1 MMTDINAPPLN
12 GIGGS
17 ILFWQN
23 YISAAYV
30 VVNQGGTSSGKT
42 YAIEQVLY
50 CLACQTAKLVITV
63 VAQDNPNLKAGAL
76 RDALTIYSDSP
87 TLQNMVKTYNKTDR
101 IFEFNNGS
109 EQWDKLAQSW
119 EAQALKPGAFMDYE
133 GIVDLSDFMVQ
144 RYLTKIQIAN
154 ERLYWL
160 GKSATKEAAF
170 TADFSG
176 LLPSIA
182 AASGVYK
189 VDLGKPATSMAATAI
204 DANGIVTVADTATLR
219 DGDVVTITGVTGSSK
234 DTTNGGPGIIV
245 QGQSYFIK
253 IASATTFKLVR
264 NFNEINTR
272 KPATFSG
279 TATAA
284 TVSYINASNV
294 LGVLAGIYAQLD
306 PADRSQADF
315 NLQIPLHIGY
325 AYAQAQAD
333 KAVNVLNAFTDPK
346 KMDYLGLPLQLM
358 NHWQANTILGARS
371 SNLFLGVDLLGDA
384 SELSTVYMKP
394 YTNDNVVR
402 MKARMKAAVNY
413 KFANELFY
421 LNA

>member
-1 MMTDINAPPLN
+1 MAQFTFTNN
-12 GIGGS
+12 
-17 ILFWQN
+17 
-23 YISAAYV
+23 
-30 VVNQGGTSSGKT
+30 T
-42 YAIEQVLY
+42 YAGEA
-50 CLACQTAKLVITV
+50 LAGFMASTLLEADSVKRGLLTVINDVKSRKVILDVDDDV
-63 VAQDNPNLKAGAL
+63 V
-76 RDALTIYSDSP
+76 
-87 TLQNMVKTYNKTDR
+87 LQNPSGLFTDQGTTAQQTESYLDPVVY
-101 IFEFNNGS
+101 EFMKQ

-160 GKSATKEAAF
+160 GKNATKEAAF
-170 TADFSG
+170 TADFAG
-176 LLPSIA
+176 LLPTIA

-189 VDLGKPATSMAATAI
+189 VDLGKSATSMAATAI
-204 DANGIVTVADTATLR
+204 DASGIVTVADTASLR
-219 DGDVVTITGVTGSSK
+219 DGDVVTITNVTGSSK
-234 DTTNGGPGIIV
+234 DTTNGIPGINV

-253 IASATTFKLVR
+253 VASATSFKLVR
-264 NFNEINTR
+264 NFNEVNTR
-272 KPATFSG
+272 KPATFTG
-279 TATAA
+279 TSTAA

-306 PADRSQADF
+306 PADRSQSDF
-315 NLQIPLHIGY
+315 NLQIPLHVGY

-333 KAVNVLNAFTDPK
+333 RAVNVLNAFADPK

-421 LNA
+421 LSA

>member
-1 MMTDINAPPLN
+1 MAQFTFTNN
-12 GIGGS
+12 
-17 ILFWQN
+17 
-23 YISAAYV
+23 
-30 VVNQGGTSSGKT
+30 T
-42 YAIEQVLY
+42 YAGEA
-50 CLACQTAKLVITV
+50 LAGFMASTLLEADSVKRGLLTVINDVKSRKVILDVDDDV
-63 VAQDNPNLKAGAL
+63 V
-76 RDALTIYSDSP
+76 
-87 TLQNMVKTYNKTDR
+87 LQNPSGLFTDQGTTSQQTESYLDPVVY
-101 IFEFNNGS
+101 EFMKQ

-170 TADFSG
+170 TADFAG
-176 LLPSIA
+176 LLPTIA

-189 VDLGKPATSMAATAI
+189 VDLGKAATSKAATAI
-204 DANGIVTVADTATLR
+204 DASGLVTVADTASLR

-234 DTTNGGPGIIV
+234 DTTNGATGINV

-253 IASATTFKLVR
+253 VASATSFKLVR
-264 NFNEINTR
+264 NFNEVNTR
-272 KPATFSG
+272 KPATFTG
-279 TATAA
+279 TSTAA

-306 PADRSQADF
+306 PADRSQSDF
-315 NLQIPLHIGY
+315 NLQIPLHVGY

-333 KAVNVLNAFTDPK
+333 KAVNVLNAFADPK

-421 LNA
+421 LSA